1 VTWAAFA
8 IGFYLIAAV
17 AMGNVLRARE
27 RSAQITFLIVAIAAL
42 YLCAHSAI
50 AFAR

>member
-1 VTWAAFA
+1 VIWLAFA
-8 IGFYLIAAV
+8 VGFYLTAAV

-27 RSAQITFLIVAIAAL
+27 RSAQIAFLVVTVAAL